1 LSEINTRSYFF
12 RNLKFYLNSCNQN
25 LSTLPLEFNISTSD
39 LIKVAIAIFCG
50 GVLGFE
56 RQYKSKTA
64 GIRTIILICLG
75 SAIFTLISQRA
86 GQGVNINI
94 VTGIGFI
101 GAGVIFKDNISVN
114 GLTTASVIWI
124 SAAIGMADGSGNYLL
139 ALVTTIMT
147 ITVLILLQLLEE
159 YIERLHYEKLYIIIF
174 NNADQNNL
182 ILLENT
188 IESHHL
194 RSFTKQV
201 NKRDNNLQ
209 VAIQVSGRKK
219 HIDRLDRI
227 LLKLPEVRSF

>member
-1 LSEINTRSYFF
+1 MNQITGIKFSGE
-12 RNLKFYLNSCNQN
+12 FYLNSFENYN
-25 LSTLPLEFNISTSD
+25 STNNLPLEFNISTSD
-39 LIKVAIAIFCG
+39 LIKVALAILCG
-50 GVLGFE
+50 AVLGFE
-56 RQYKSKTA
+56 RQYKNKTA

-139 ALVTTIMT
+139 AIIATVIT
-147 ITVLILLQLLEE
+147 ITVLILFQLFED
-159 YIERLHYEKLYIIIF
+159 YIERVHYDKLYVIVF
-174 NNADQNNL
+174 NNTDDTNL
-182 ILLENT
+182 VLLEKT

-194 RSFTKQV
+194 KSFTKQV

-219 HIDRLDRI
+219 HIDQLDKI
-227 LLKLPEVRSF
+227 LLTLPEVRSF